1 MVPRY
6 VFGAPREYEGGE
18 DGEYRCVRLKDA
30 DSGLLSSA
38 RWEYKSLSSASSEPR
53 LAFDVLVAADGRALG
68 AGLWRRQLLLLLQRR
83 RLTKLLLLLLL
94 LLLPLL
100 LLDCRALQ
108 GGEALVRGDE
118 GQHEEADDAPSM
130 VSSPASGREY
140 GLAPCGRRNP
150 LER

>member
-18 DGEYRCVRLKDA
+18 YGEYRCVRLKDA

-38 RWEYKSLSSASSEPR
+38 RWEYKGLSSASSEPR
-53 LAFDVLVAADGRALG
+53 LAFNVLVAADGRALG

-83 RLTKLLLLLLL
+83 RLAKLLLLLLL
-94 LLLPLL
+94 LL

-140 GLAPCGRRNP
+140 GLAPCGRLSP